1 MIMILAAVF
10 LLFANSSNTMRYR
23 GSECSARKSNMG
35 KKDDREYSV
44 VSARAADAGDEDPG
58 EDPGEEE
65 DAITNVTTPF
75 DFVPL
80 SKEGVEQFSNMVS
93 KAKPATDIKKLEAS
107 LRADTMEVESSMA
120 RWRGMEVTGTIAS
133 CSGASKPAPPRP
145 TKDSMFMLP
154 AAFS

>member
-35 KKDDREYSV
+35 KKDDREYPT
-44 VSARAADAGDEDPG
+44 VSARAADAGDED
-58 EDPGEEE
+58 GEEE
-65 DAITNVTTPF
+65 EEAAANVTTPF

-80 SKEGVEQFSNMVS
+80 SKEGVEQFSNMVT
-93 KAKPATDIKKLEAS
+93 KAKPPTDIKKLEAS
-107 LRADTMEVESSMA
+107 LRADTMGVESSMA
-120 RWRGMEVTGTIAS
+120 RWRGMEVTGTLAA
-133 CSGASKPAPPRP
+133 CSGASKPTPPRP